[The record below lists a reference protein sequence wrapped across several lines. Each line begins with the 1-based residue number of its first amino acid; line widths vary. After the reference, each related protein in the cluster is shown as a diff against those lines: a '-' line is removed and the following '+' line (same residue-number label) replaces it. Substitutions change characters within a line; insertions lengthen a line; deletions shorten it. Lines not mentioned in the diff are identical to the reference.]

1 MQIASRVDEKIY
13 KRQLIDTAK
22 MFNMILN
29 GLIDGNSTLG
39 LEGARDPEILKEL
52 NSAKEVWSRYRVIIY
67 ENNISDE
74 ALNVSLK
81 LNNRLLE
88 NMEKIVHRYCSMD

>member
-1 MQIASRVDEKIY
+1 
-13 KRQLIDTAK
+13 

-39 LEGARDPEILKEL
+39 LVKAKDPEILREL

-67 ENNISDE
+67 ENGYI
-74 ALNVSLK
+74 
-81 LNNRLLE
+81 
-88 NMEKIVHRYCSMD
+88 